1 MLMKYNI
8 YLFVMSLVIKKS
20 FKIPVSSYIVTKKD
34 KLYIVHNA
42 F

>member
-20 FKIPVSSYIVTKKD
+20 FKIPVSSYIVTEKD
-34 KLYIVHNA
+34 KHCNA

>member
-1 MLMKYNI
+1 MKYNI

-20 FKIPVSSYIVTKKD
+20 FKIPVSSYIVTEKD
-34 KLYIVHNA
+34 KHCNA